1 MKNSL
6 KKGLSFGLT
15 SAVITTLG
23 LMVGLNS
30 STGSKLA
37 VISGILVIALADAFS
52 DSLGVHIS
60 EESNKENSTR
70 HVWEATIATFLTKA
84 IFALSFLIP
93 FIFFKLSTSILI
105 SIVWGVIILSVLSYK
120 ISNEEERKNFSVVF
134 EHLLIATVVILISYY
149 LGLLINNFFNS

>member
-60 EESNKENSTR
+60 EESNKENSAR
-70 HVWEATIATFLTKA
+70 HIWEATIATFLTKA

-120 ISNEEERKNFSVVF
+120 ISNEKERKNFSVVF

>member
-1 MKNSL
+1 MKNSF

-37 VISGILVIALADAFS
+37 VVSGVLIIALADAFS

-60 EESNKENSTR
+60 EESNKDNSVR

-120 ISNEEERKNFSVVF
+120 ISNEKERKNFSVVF

-149 LGLLINNFFNS
+149 LGLLINNLFNN

>member
-30 STGSKLA
+30 STRSKLA